1 MVRSEKRPGRI
12 LTSGETCR
20 GVVVNSRRA
29 TEQARLPG
37 TNLVLP
43 AAPGV
48 RNVWMRVT
56 SFSFRLSMQSFRKC

>member
-12 LTSGETCR
+12 LTIGETCR
-20 GVVVNSRRA
+20 GLVVNSRRA

-37 TNLVLP
+37 TNRVLP

-56 SFSFRLSMQSFRKC
+56 SFFLSLINAKF